1 MLSLQQFLIFFCQV
15 KVDDSF
21 APALEDEAIEVQH
34 LVAEP
39 KTDHVSVDGV
49 LCLGKENSSKCSE
62 TDGFSYG
69 FNDGMRK
76 NIGNFLT
83 AYCFLSA
90 DAFFF
95 L

>member
-1 MLSLQQFLIFFCQV
+1 M
-15 KVDDSF
+15 
-21 APALEDEAIEVQH
+21 
-34 LVAEP
+34 
-39 KTDHVSVDGV
+39 

-90 DAFFF
+90 DAFFLIKKLLYVSSLHTHPCMCVKYVTSTWEF
-95 L
+95 KKDGSFFFSSVIKDG